1 MGEDGT
7 YNIEADWSNLFP
19 DIHIHT
25 NKSTGI
31 KISNTEDVS
40 DFTKVFL
47 FIVDRS
53 RAILM
58 PIGDIT
64 LSCSWKKLR
73 MALLMMSEL
82 LQHLCKL

>member
-47 FIVDRS
+47 FIVDKGYTDAHWWYNIVLFLKEIENGTVNDVWTVTAS
-53 RAILM
+53 L
-58 PIGDIT
+58 
-64 LSCSWKKLR
+64 
-73 MALLMMSEL
+73 
-82 LQHLCKL
+82 